1 MHSWA
6 RTESIVSLAICTA
19 TNFKAPDKQKILIQF
34 WYTMSAKITID
45 CAKCLCVVIER
56 VLVNRVCRDEPGRTM
71 LILRVIQIRMSGQS
85 THSFCTRNIK
95 RKLKNFFQNCYA
107 KIPLL
112 WRECGEEGTEWLCA
126 WFVQGCETTS
136 TLCFKIVLWSRII
149 QEGDGGSLIFVQ
161 LLYKPG
167 WRVPLL
173 LCRH

>member
-34 WYTMSAKITID
+34 WYTMSAKNTID
-45 CAKCLCVVIER
+45 RAKCLCVVIER
-56 VLVNRVCRDEPGRTM
+56 VQVSRVCRDE
-71 LILRVIQIRMSGQS
+71 LIPQIRMSGQS

-112 WRECGEEGTEWLCA
+112 WRECGEEGTECLCA

-136 TLCFKIVLWSRII
+136 TLRFRIVLWSRII